1 MPKRATLVV
10 LSEEEQTALVQ
21 LTKRHKSG
29 QQLVLRA
36 RIVLAA
42 GEGQSNAKFAQE
54 LSISVET
61 VRLWRDRWVARQGIA
76 LKERGVEERL
86 ADAFRPGAPAHISAE
101 QR

>member
-54 LSISVET
+54 LSI
-61 VRLWRDRWVARQGIA
+61 LQGKA
-76 LKERGVEERL
+76 LLSKKEGSKRG
-86 ADAFRPGAPAHISAE
+86 
-101 QR
+101 